1 MLCFIPMLICI
12 VNMGNTFPFV
22 NVLSESK
29 LSRPKLIKY
38 VFTDD
43 APKELP
49 VEFLEPV
56 MGKQEHKQ
64 AKTRNCLSLK
74 FNSSQEK
81 FARSTL
87 DYHPHPVEKL

>member
-1 MLCFIPMLICI
+1 
-12 VNMGNTFPFV
+12 MGNTFPFV

-29 LSRPKLIKY
+29 LSKPKLIKY

-56 MGKQEHKQ
+56 MGKQEHTVYIGKNS
-64 AKTRNCLSLK
+64 KTP
-74 FNSSQEK
+74 QI
-81 FARSTL
+81 
-87 DYHPHPVEKL
+87 